1 LRVEL
6 VETNV
11 SSVTSVSSRAF
22 PTSRTTKKQ

>member
-11 SSVTSVSSRAF
+11 SSVTSVSSRTF
-22 PTSRTTKKQ
+22 PTWRTTKKQ